1 MGQEHRGLERVG
13 SMFSVLS
20 LCNETNADKISHIQC
35 SAIPLYKGR
44 KKSPTFLNH
53 CGFHFRTVPT
63 QCSKRGFFSH
73 DCYHICESVSVCV
86 RFYLY
91 KKINNCRTLC
101 INNSSS
107 FARFCSPTNKIV
119 ETSSRIKIQS
129 RKKKKGKKSPLFF
142 SSFPV
147 IFTFLSKSFF
157 FLLLFFETEFSV

>member
-1 MGQEHRGLERVG
+1 
-13 SMFSVLS
+13 MFSVLS
-20 LCNETNADKISHIQC
+20 LCNETTADKISHIQC
-35 SAIPLYKGR
+35 SAIPLYKRR
-44 KKSPTFLNH
+44 KKNCPTFLNH

-91 KKINNCRTLC
+91 KKTNNCSMPC

-129 RKKKKGKKSPLFF
+129 QEKRQKVPTFF
-142 SSFPV
+142 FSFPV
-147 IFTFLSKSFF
+147 IFFLK
-157 FLLLFFETEFSV
+157 